1 MNKIAMDLIEKLQP
15 DNHWIDSKYF
25 KLKMSN
31 AKAQG
36 SWGEQYVA
44 ETLRQEGHTA
54 EIVTVPEYD
63 LLVNDSIKVEVKF
76 GMARIEKGETLLDL
90 IMWQHLF
97 FDKADV
103 FAFVGVNPDFSNYR
117 VRAGWR
123 DEVEELFILY
133 FTNEQLK
140 KFALEGGLILEQGRQ
155 GSVTSKAFLRR
166 LDYCKD
172 FRSFPVESSS
182 Q

>member
-97 FDKADV
+97 FDKAPSLPNILGIKKSDNSKSGM
-103 FAFVGVNPDFSNYR
+103 FNPIISYKIN
-117 VRAGWR
+117 WKT
-123 DEVEELFILY
+123 LK
-133 FTNEQLK
+133 LK
-140 KFALEGGLILEQGRQ
+140 K
-155 GSVTSKAFLRR
+155 
-166 LDYCKD
+166 
-172 FRSFPVESSS
+172 ES
-182 Q
+182 

>member
-15 DNHWIDSKYF
+15 DNPWIDSKYF

-31 AKAQG
+31 ATAQG

-44 ETLRQEGHTA
+44 ETLRQEGHTV

-63 LLVNDSIKVEVKF
+63 LLVNDSIRVEVKF
-76 GMARIEKGETLLDL
+76 GMARIEKGKTLLDW
-90 IMWQHLF
+90 IQWQHLW
-97 FDKADV
+97 FDDRADV

-123 DEVEELFILY
+123 DEVEELFVLY

-140 KFALEGGLILEQGRQ
+140 KFALRTSLVQDQGRQ
-155 GSVTSKAFLRR
+155 GSITSKAFLKR

-172 FRSFPVESSS
+172 FRSFPVES
-182 Q
+182 

>member
-1 MNKIAMDLIEKLQP
+1 MDLLKNLQP

-36 SWGEQYVA
+36 SWGEEYVA
-44 ETLRQEGHTA
+44 ETLRQEGYTVK
-54 EIVTVPEYD
+54 IVTIPEYD

-76 GMARIEKGETLLDL
+76 GMARIDNSQTVLDL
-90 IMWQHLF
+90 IQWQHLF

-123 DEVEELFILY
+123 DEVDELFILY
-133 FTNEQLK
+133 FTKEQLK
-140 KFALEGGLILEQGRQ
+140 EFALNTSLVQDQGRQ
-155 GSVTSKAFLRR
+155 GSITSKAFLRR

-182 Q
+182 